1 MIYIYHV
8 CVYIS
13 ICRMLCV
20 CVCVCVCV
28 CNGILFGQKKEGN
41 SAICNNIDGPQGHYG
56 K

>member
-1 MIYIYHV
+1 MYVYIYLYV
-8 CVYIS
+8 ECYV
-13 ICRMLCV
+13 CV

-28 CNGILFGQKKEGN
+28 MVYYLAKKKEGN